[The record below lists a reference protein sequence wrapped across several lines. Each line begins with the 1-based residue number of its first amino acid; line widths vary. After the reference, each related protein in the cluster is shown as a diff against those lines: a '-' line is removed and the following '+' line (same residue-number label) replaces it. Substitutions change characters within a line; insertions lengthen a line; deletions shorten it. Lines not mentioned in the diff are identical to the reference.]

1 METFKLV
8 VSKNK
13 LNRSIVMR
21 WINLNLISFLLVIT
35 AISFPQKRA
44 FTIEDL
50 YKVKNVSAPVLSNS
64 GEKIAFTVS
73 ESDLPKGK
81 STNTVYV
88 MNINGS
94 SLVNISEKVSG
105 AHSPFWS
112 SNDDLYLIN
121 SGQVYKYS
129 FYTGEAVQVTDFYA
143 GVSDPV
149 ISNDEK
155 YIAFTAELF
164 PECGIDNDCNK
175 RLEES
180 SSNGPMQA
188 YIADELL
195 FRHWTDYKGE
205 KESFLVLYDLM
216 EKKYQAITSSD
227 VLSGTYM
234 LGGSPKYAFSP
245 DSRVLCYVSSS
256 EKNIANSTNTDIY
269 LMPLGGTQTVNI
281 TLANEAWDG
290 TPIFSPDGKYLA
302 YRTHSIPGFEA
313 DRFRIAVYNTQT
325 LFSEVLTEGF
335 DYTTDNLSWSA
346 DSKSIYFLAD
356 YQGYSPVY
364 KLDIES
370 KSVVQVTDDKA
381 VRGYQTNKDE
391 NNIYLTYTSVDKLP
405 EIYSYDVNAST
416 YSQITFFNKKLT
428 EEVDIRPAEQMW
440 VDGADGVAVHVFIVK
455 PHGFDEYKRYPL
467 IINVHG
473 GPQMQWM
480 DSFRGDWQVYPGSG
494 YVVAFFNP
502 HGSTGYGSKYTETI
516 SKDWGGKVYEDVM
529 KVTEA
534 LEKLR
539 YVDNNR
545 MGAMGWSY
553 GGYMMNWLQGQTKKF
568 KCFASMMGIFDME
581 SMWGATEELWFANW
595 DLGGQPWNSELYN
608 KYSPSNFVQNFSTPT
623 LIITGEKDYRVP
635 YTQSI
640 QYFNTLQSLGIDS
653 RLIVFKNDGHWPNN
667 VKSMPLYYN
676 SHLEWFHKYLD
687 GKPAPYDS
695 KELVKNNVFK

>member
-1 METFKLV
+1 MFLKKYLSV
-8 VSKNK
+8 
-13 LNRSIVMR
+13 
-21 WINLNLISFLLVIT
+21 FLLLI
-35 AISFPQKRA
+35 ISVSISAQKRA

-50 YKVKNVSAPVLSNS
+50 YKVKNVSSPVLSNS
-64 GEKIAFTVS
+64 GDKIAYTVS
-73 ESDLPKGK
+73 ESDLSKGK
-81 STNTVYV
+81 TINTVYV
-88 MNINGS
+88 MNTIGS
-94 SLVNISEKVSG
+94 SLVSISDKVPG
-105 AHSPFWS
+105 ASSPFWS
-112 SNDDLYLIN
+112 SDDELFLMN
-121 SGQVYKYS
+121 KGQVYNYS
-129 FYTGEAVQVTDFYA
+129 FETNEAVQVTDFYA

-149 ISNDEK
+149 LSNDGR

-164 PECGIDNDCNK
+164 PECGVDNDCNK

-205 KESFLVLYDLM
+205 KESFLVLFDIK
-216 EKKYQAITSSD
+216 ENKYQTITSSD
-227 VLSGTYM
+227 VLAGSYM
-234 LGGSPKYAFSP
+234 LGGGPKYAFSP
-245 DSRVLCYVSSS
+245 DSRILTYVSSP

-269 LMPLGGTQTVNI
+269 LMPLGGNQTVNI
-281 TLANEAWDG
+281 TLANNAWDG
-290 TPIFSPDGKYLA
+290 TPVFSPDGKFIA
-302 YRTHSIPGFEA
+302 YRTHLIPGYEA

-325 LFSEVLTEGF
+325 LQSEVLTENF
-335 DYTTDNLSWSA
+335 DYTTDNLSWSS

-356 YQGYSPVY
+356 NRGYSPIY
-364 KLDIES
+364 KVDIES
-370 KSVVQVTDDKA
+370 KNIVEVTDDKA
-381 VRGYQTNKDE
+381 VRGYQINKEE
-391 NNIYLTYTSVDKLP
+391 NKLYLTYSAVNMP
-405 EIYSYDVNAST
+405 AEMYSYDINASM
-416 YSQITFFNKKLT
+416 YSQITFFNKKLV

-440 VDGADGVAVHVFIVK
+440 VEGADGVSVHVFIVK
-455 PHGFDEYKRYPL
+455 PHGFEEYKKYPL
-467 IINVHG
+467 VINVHG

-502 HGSTGYGSKYTETI
+502 HGSTGYGSKYTEAI

-534 LEKLR
+534 LEKLP
-539 YVDNNR
+539 YVDSNR

-568 KCFASMMGIFDME
+568 KCLASMMGIFDLE

-595 DLGGQPWNSELYN
+595 DLGGQPWNSDLYN

-653 RLIVFKNDGHWPNN
+653 RLIIFKNDGHWPSN

-676 SHLEWFHKYLD
+676 SHLEWFHKYL
-687 GKPAPYDS
+687 GGNPAPYDS
-695 KELVKNNVFK
+695 KELVKNKVFK

>member
-1 METFKLV
+1 MMRSFKL
-8 VSKNK
+8 N
-13 LNRSIVMR
+13 
-21 WINLNLISFLLVIT
+21 LVIILLMI
-35 AISFPQKRA
+35 AAMSFPQKRA

-50 YKVKNVSAPVLSNS
+50 YKVKNVSVPVLSNS

-81 STNTVYV
+81 TINTVYV
-88 MNINGS
+88 MNKNGS
-94 SLVNISEKVSG
+94 SLINVSEKIEG
-105 AHSPFWS
+105 ANSPFWS
-112 SNDDLYLIN
+112 SSDELYLMN
-121 SGQVYKYS
+121 KGQVYKYS
-129 FYTGEAVQVTDFYA
+129 FDTGEATQVTDFYA

-149 ISNDEK
+149 LSNDER
-155 YIAFTAELF
+155 YLAFTAELF
-164 PECGIDNDCNK
+164 PECGTDNDCNK
-175 RLEES
+175 RLDES
-180 SSNGPMQA
+180 TKNGPMQA

-205 KESFLVLYDLM
+205 KESYLVLFDIK
-216 EKKYQAITSSD
+216 ENKYQAITSSD

-234 LGGSPKYAFSP
+234 LGGGPKYAFSP
-245 DSRVLCYVSSS
+245 DSRVLAYVSSS

-281 TLANEAWDG
+281 TLANDAWDG
-290 TPIFSPDGKYLA
+290 APVYSPDGNYIA
-302 YRTHSIPGFEA
+302 YKTHSIPGFEA
-313 DRFRIAVYNTQT
+313 DRFRIAVYNTRT
-325 LFSEVLTEGF
+325 LLSEVLTEDF

-356 YQGYSPVY
+356 NRGYSPVY
-364 KLDIES
+364 KVDVQS
-370 KSVVQVTDDKA
+370 KNITKITDDKA
-381 VRGYQTNKDE
+381 VRGYQINKE
-391 NNIYLTYTSVDKLP
+391 EKNLYLTFTAVDKLP
-405 EIYSYDVNAST
+405 EIYSYDVNASV
-416 YSQITFFNKKLT
+416 YSQITFFNKKLS

-440 VDGADGVAVHVFIVK
+440 VEGADGVPVHVFVVK
-455 PHGFDEYKRYPL
+455 PHGYEEYKKYPL
-467 IINVHG
+467 VINVHG

-502 HGSTGYGSKYTETI
+502 HGSTGYGSKYTEAI

-534 LEKLR
+534 LEKLP
-539 YVDNNR
+539 YVDSNR

-568 KCFASMMGIFDME
+568 KCLASMMGIFDLE

-608 KYSPSNFVQNFSTPT
+608 KYSPSNYVENFSTPT

-653 RLIVFKNDGHWPNN
+653 RLIIFKNDGHWPSN

-676 SHLEWFHKYLD
+676 SHLEWFHKYL
-687 GKPAPYDS
+687 GGNPAPYDS

>member
-1 METFKLV
+1 MFLKKYLSV
-8 VSKNK
+8 
-13 LNRSIVMR
+13 
-21 WINLNLISFLLVIT
+21 FLLLI
-35 AISFPQKRA
+35 ISVSISAQKRA

-50 YKVKNVSAPVLSNS
+50 YKVKNVSSPVLSNS
-64 GEKIAFTVS
+64 GDKIAYTVS
-73 ESDLPKGK
+73 ESDLSKGK
-81 STNTVYV
+81 TINTVYV
-88 MNINGS
+88 MNTIGS
-94 SLVNISEKVSG
+94 SLVSISDKVPG
-105 AHSPFWS
+105 ASSPFWS
-112 SNDDLYLIN
+112 SDDELFLMN
-121 SGQVYKYS
+121 KGQVYNYS
-129 FYTGEAVQVTDFYA
+129 FETNEAVQVTDFYA

-149 ISNDEK
+149 LSNDGR

-164 PECGIDNDCNK
+164 PECGVDNDCNK

-205 KESFLVLYDLM
+205 KESFLVLFDIK
-216 EKKYQAITSSD
+216 ENKYQTITSSD
-227 VLSGTYM
+227 VLAGSYM
-234 LGGSPKYAFSP
+234 LGGGPKYAFSP
-245 DSRVLCYVSSS
+245 DSRILTYVSSP

-269 LMPLGGTQTVNI
+269 LMPLGGNQTVNI
-281 TLANEAWDG
+281 TLANNAWDG
-290 TPIFSPDGKYLA
+290 TPVFSPDGKFIA
-302 YRTHSIPGFEA
+302 YRTHLIPGYEA

-325 LFSEVLTEGF
+325 LQSEVLTENF
-335 DYTTDNLSWSA
+335 DYTTDNLSWSS

-356 YQGYSPVY
+356 NRGYSPIY
-364 KLDIES
+364 KVDIES
-370 KSVVQVTDDKA
+370 KNIVEVTDDKA
-381 VRGYQTNKDE
+381 VRGYQINKEE
-391 NNIYLTYTSVDKLP
+391 NKLYLTYSAVNMP
-405 EIYSYDVNAST
+405 AEMYSYDINASM
-416 YSQITFFNKKLT
+416 YSQITFFNKKLV

-440 VDGADGVAVHVFIVK
+440 VEGADGVSVHVFIVK
-455 PHGFDEYKRYPL
+455 PHGFEEYKKYPL
-467 IINVHG
+467 VINVHG

-502 HGSTGYGSKYTETI
+502 HGSTGYGSKYTEAI

-534 LEKLR
+534 LEKLP
-539 YVDNNR
+539 YVDSNR

-568 KCFASMMGIFDME
+568 KCLASMMGIFDLE

-595 DLGGQPWNSELYN
+595 DLGGQPWNSDLYN

-653 RLIVFKNDGHWPNN
+653 RLIIFKNDGHWPSN

-676 SHLEWFHKYLD
+676 SHLEWFHKYL
-687 GKPAPYDS
+687 GGNPAPYDS

>member
-1 METFKLV
+1 MFLKKYLSV
-8 VSKNK
+8 
-13 LNRSIVMR
+13 
-21 WINLNLISFLLVIT
+21 FLLLI
-35 AISFPQKRA
+35 ISVSISAQKRA

-50 YKVKNVSAPVLSNS
+50 YKVKNVSSPVLSNS
-64 GEKIAFTVS
+64 GDKIAYTVS
-73 ESDLPKGK
+73 ESDLSKGK
-81 STNTVYV
+81 TINTVYV
-88 MNINGS
+88 MNTIGS
-94 SLVNISEKVSG
+94 SLASISDKVPG
-105 AHSPFWS
+105 AYSPFWS
-112 SNDDLYLIN
+112 SDDELFLMN
-121 SGQVYKYS
+121 KGQVYKYS
-129 FYTGEAVQVTDFYA
+129 FETNEAVQVTDFYA

-149 ISNDEK
+149 LSNDGR

-164 PECGIDNDCNK
+164 PECGVDNECNK

-205 KESFLVLYDLM
+205 KESFLVLFDIK
-216 EKKYQAITSSD
+216 ENKYQTITSSD
-227 VLSGTYM
+227 VLAGSYM
-234 LGGSPKYAFSP
+234 LGGGPKYAFSP
-245 DSRVLCYVSSS
+245 DSRILTYVSSP

-269 LMPLGGTQTVNI
+269 LMPLGGNQTVNI
-281 TLANEAWDG
+281 TLANNAWDG
-290 TPIFSPDGKYLA
+290 TPVFSPDGKFIA
-302 YRTHSIPGFEA
+302 YRTHLIPGYEA

-325 LFSEVLTEGF
+325 LQSEVLTENF
-335 DYTTDNLSWSA
+335 DYTTDNLSWSS

-356 YQGYSPVY
+356 NRGYSPIY
-364 KLDIES
+364 KVDIES
-370 KSVVQVTDDKA
+370 KNIVEVTDDKA
-381 VRGYQTNKDE
+381 VRGYQINKEE
-391 NNIYLTYTSVDKLP
+391 NKLYLTYSAVNMP
-405 EIYSYDVNAST
+405 AEMYSYDINASM
-416 YSQITFFNKKLT
+416 YSQITFFNKKLV

-440 VDGADGVAVHVFIVK
+440 VEGADGVSVHVFIVK
-455 PHGFDEYKRYPL
+455 PHGFEEYKKYPL
-467 IINVHG
+467 VINVHG

-502 HGSTGYGSKYTETI
+502 HGSTGYGSKYTEAI

-534 LEKLR
+534 LEKLP
-539 YVDNNR
+539 YVDSNR

-568 KCFASMMGIFDME
+568 KCLASMMGIFDLE

-595 DLGGQPWNSELYN
+595 DLGGQPWNSDLYN

-653 RLIVFKNDGHWPNN
+653 RLIIFKNDGHWPSN

-676 SHLEWFHKYLD
+676 SHLEWFHKYL
-687 GKPAPYDS
+687 GGNPAPYDS
-695 KELVKNNVFK
+695 KELVKNKVFK

>member
-1 METFKLV
+1 MIST
-8 VSKNK
+8 
-13 LNRSIVMR
+13 
-21 WINLNLISFLLVIT
+21 ISF
-35 AISFPQKRA
+35 AQKRA

-81 STNTVYV
+81 TISTVYV
-88 MNINGS
+88 MSKNGA
-94 SLVNISEKVSG
+94 SLVSISEKVPG
-105 AHSPFWS
+105 ASSPVWS
-112 SNDDLYLIN
+112 SNDDLYLMN
-121 SGQVYKYS
+121 KGQVYKYS
-129 FYTGEAVQVTDFYA
+129 FETNEAVQITDFYA

-149 ISNDEK
+149 FSNDGR

-164 PECGIDNDCNK
+164 PECGTDNDCNK
-175 RLEES
+175 RLDELS
-180 SSNGPMQA
+180 KNGPMQA

-205 KESFLVLYDLM
+205 KESYLVLFDIK
-216 EKKYQAITSSD
+216 ENKYQAVTSSD

-234 LGGSPKYAFSP
+234 LGGGPKYAFSP
-245 DSRVLCYVSSS
+245 DSRILAYVSTP

-269 LMPLGGTQTVNI
+269 LMPLGGSQTVNI
-281 TLANEAWDG
+281 TLANDAWDG
-290 TPIFSPDGKYLA
+290 TPTFSPDGNYLA

-313 DRFRIAVYNTQT
+313 DRFRIAVYNTKT
-325 LFSEVLTEGF
+325 FLSEVLTEEF
-335 DYTTDNLSWSA
+335 DYTTDNLSWSS

-356 YQGYSPVY
+356 NRGYNPVF
-364 KLDIES
+364 KIDVQS
-370 KSVVQVTDDKA
+370 KNITKVTDDKS
-381 VRGYQTNKDE
+381 VRGYQINKE
-391 NNIYLTYTSVDKLP
+391 EKNLYLSFTAVDKP
-405 EIYSYDVNAST
+405 AEIYSYDASAGV
-416 YSQITFFNKKLT
+416 YSQITFFNKALA

-440 VDGADGVAVHVFIVK
+440 VEGADGVPVHVFVVK
-455 PHGFDEYKRYPL
+455 PHGFEEYRKYPL
-467 IINVHG
+467 VINVHG

-502 HGSTGYGSKYTETI
+502 HGSTGYGSKYTEAI

-534 LEKLR
+534 LEKLP
-539 YVDNNR
+539 YVDSNR

-568 KCFASMMGIFDME
+568 KCFASMMGIFDLE
-581 SMWGATEELWFANW
+581 SMWGSTEELWFVNW
-595 DLGGQPWNSELYN
+595 DLDGQPWNSELYK
-608 KYSPSNFVQNFSTPT
+608 KYSPSNYVENFSTPT
-623 LIITGEKDYRVP
+623 LIITGEKDYRVS

-640 QYFNTLQSLGIDS
+640 QYFNTLQTLGIES
-653 RLIVFKNDGHWPNN
+653 RLIIFKNDGHWPSS

-676 SHLEWFHKYLD
+676 SHLEWFHKYLG

>member
-1 METFKLV
+1 MRWFKLNFV
-8 VSKNK
+8 
-13 LNRSIVMR
+13 I
-21 WINLNLISFLLVIT
+21 IFLMIT
-35 AISFPQKRA
+35 ALSFPQKRT

-50 YKVKNVSAPVLSNS
+50 YKVKNVSVPVLSNS

-81 STNTVYV
+81 TINTVYV
-88 MNINGS
+88 MNKNGS
-94 SLVNISEKVSG
+94 SLINVSEKIEG
-105 AHSPFWS
+105 ANLPFWS
-112 SNDDLYLIN
+112 SSDELYLMN
-121 SGQVYKYS
+121 KEQVYKYS
-129 FYTGEAVQVTDFYA
+129 FDTGEAAKVTDFYA

-149 ISNDEK
+149 LSNDER
-155 YIAFTAELF
+155 YLAFTAELF
-164 PECGIDNDCNK
+164 PECGTDNDCNK
-175 RLEES
+175 RLDES
-180 SSNGPMQA
+180 SSKGPMQA

-205 KESFLVLYDLM
+205 KESYLVLFDIK
-216 EKKYQAITSSD
+216 ENKYQAIASSD

-234 LGGSPKYAFSP
+234 LGGGPKYAFST
-245 DSRVLCYVSSS
+245 DSRVLAYVSSS

-281 TLANEAWDG
+281 TLANDAWDG
-290 TPIFSPDGKYLA
+290 APIYSPDGNYIA
-302 YRTHSIPGFEA
+302 YKTHSIPGFEA
-313 DRFRIAVYNTQT
+313 DRFRISVYNTKT
-325 LFSEVLTEGF
+325 LLSETLTEDF
-335 DYTTDNLSWSA
+335 DYTTDNLSWSS
-346 DSKSIYFLAD
+346 DSKSIYFMAD
-356 YQGYSPVY
+356 NRGYSPVY
-364 KLDIES
+364 KIDIQS
-370 KSVVQVTDDKA
+370 KNITKVTDDKA
-381 VRGYQTNKDE
+381 VRGYQINKE
-391 NNIYLTYTSVDKLP
+391 EKNLYLTFTAVDKLP
-405 EIYSYDVNAST
+405 EIYSYDVNASV
-416 YSQITFFNKKLT
+416 YSQITFFNKKLS

-440 VDGADGVAVHVFIVK
+440 VEGADGVPVHVFIVK
-455 PHGFDEYKRYPL
+455 PHGYEEYKKYPL
-467 IINVHG
+467 VINVHG

-480 DSFRGDWQVYPGSG
+480 DSFRGDWQIYPGSG

-502 HGSTGYGSKYTETI
+502 HGSTGYGSKYTEAI

-534 LEKLR
+534 LEKLP
-539 YVDNNR
+539 YVDSNR

-568 KCFASMMGIFDME
+568 KCLASMMGIFDLE

-623 LIITGEKDYRVP
+623 LIITGGKDYRVP

-653 RLIVFKNDGHWPNN
+653 RLIIFKNDGHWPSN

-676 SHLEWFHKYLD
+676 SHLEWFHKYL
-687 GKPAPYDS
+687 GGNPAPYDS
-695 KELVKNNVFK
+695 KELVKNTVFK

>member
-1 METFKLV
+1 MRSFKL
-8 VSKNK
+8 N
-13 LNRSIVMR
+13 
-21 WINLNLISFLLVIT
+21 LVIILLMI
-35 AISFPQKRA
+35 AAMSFPQKRA

-50 YKVKNVSAPVLSNS
+50 YKVKNVSVPVLSNS
-64 GEKIAFTVS
+64 GEKIAFAVS

-81 STNTVYV
+81 TINTVYV
-88 MNINGS
+88 MNKNGS
-94 SLVNISEKVSG
+94 SLINVSEKIEG
-105 AHSPFWS
+105 ANSPFWS
-112 SNDDLYLIN
+112 SSDELYLMN
-121 SGQVYKYS
+121 KGQVYKYS
-129 FYTGEAVQVTDFYA
+129 FDTGEATQVTDFYA

-149 ISNDEK
+149 LSNDER
-155 YIAFTAELF
+155 YLAFTAELF
-164 PECGIDNDCNK
+164 PECGTDNDCNK
-175 RLEES
+175 RLDES
-180 SSNGPMQA
+180 TKNGPMQA
-188 YIADELL
+188 YIADKLL

-205 KESFLVLYDLM
+205 KESYLVLFDIK
-216 EKKYQAITSSD
+216 ENKYQAITSSD

-234 LGGSPKYAFSP
+234 LGGGPKYAFSP
-245 DSRVLCYVSSS
+245 DSRVLAYVSSS

-281 TLANEAWDG
+281 TLANDAWDG
-290 TPIFSPDGKYLA
+290 APVYSPDGNYIA
-302 YRTHSIPGFEA
+302 YKTHSIPGFEA
-313 DRFRIAVYNTQT
+313 DRFRIAVYNTRT
-325 LFSEVLTEGF
+325 LLSEVLTEDF

-356 YQGYSPVY
+356 NRGYSPVY
-364 KLDIES
+364 KVNIQS
-370 KSVVQVTDDKA
+370 KNITKITDDKA
-381 VRGYQTNKDE
+381 VRGYQINKE
-391 NNIYLTYTSVDKLP
+391 EKNLYLTFTAVDKLP
-405 EIYSYDVNAST
+405 EIYSYDVNASV
-416 YSQITFFNKKLT
+416 YSQITFFNKKLS

-440 VDGADGVAVHVFIVK
+440 VEGADGVPVHVFVVK
-455 PHGFDEYKRYPL
+455 PHGYEEYKKYPL

-502 HGSTGYGSKYTETI
+502 HGSTGYGSKYTEAI
-516 SKDWGGKVYEDVM
+516 SKDWGGKVFEDVM

-534 LEKLR
+534 LEKLP
-539 YVDNNR
+539 YVDSNR

-568 KCFASMMGIFDME
+568 KCLASMMGIFDLE

-608 KYSPSNFVQNFSTPT
+608 KYSPSNYVENFSTPT

-653 RLIVFKNDGHWPNN
+653 RLIIFKNDGHWPSN

-676 SHLEWFHKYLD
+676 SHLEWFHKYL
-687 GKPAPYDS
+687 GGNPAPYDS

>member
-1 METFKLV
+1 MFLKKYLSV
-8 VSKNK
+8 
-13 LNRSIVMR
+13 
-21 WINLNLISFLLVIT
+21 FLLLI
-35 AISFPQKRA
+35 ISVSISAQKRA

-50 YKVKNVSAPVLSNS
+50 YKVKNVSSPVLSNS
-64 GEKIAFTVS
+64 GDKIAYTVS
-73 ESDLPKGK
+73 ESDLSKGK
-81 STNTVYV
+81 TINTVYV
-88 MNINGS
+88 MNTIGS
-94 SLVNISEKVSG
+94 SLVSISDKVPG
-105 AHSPFWS
+105 AYSPFWS
-112 SNDDLYLIN
+112 SDDELFLMN
-121 SGQVYKYS
+121 KGQVYKYS
-129 FYTGEAVQVTDFYA
+129 FETNEAVQVTDFYA

-149 ISNDEK
+149 LSNDGR

-164 PECGIDNDCNK
+164 PECGVDNDCNK

-205 KESFLVLYDLM
+205 KESFLVLFDIK
-216 EKKYQAITSSD
+216 ENKYQTITSSD
-227 VLSGTYM
+227 VLAGSYM
-234 LGGSPKYAFSP
+234 LGGGPKYAFSP
-245 DSRVLCYVSSS
+245 DSRILTYVSSP

-269 LMPLGGTQTVNI
+269 LMPLGGNQTVNI
-281 TLANEAWDG
+281 TLANNAWDG
-290 TPIFSPDGKYLA
+290 TPVFSPDGKFIA
-302 YRTHSIPGFEA
+302 YRTHLIPGYEA

-325 LFSEVLTEGF
+325 LQSEVLTENF
-335 DYTTDNLSWSA
+335 DYTTDNLSWSS

-356 YQGYSPVY
+356 NRGYSPVY
-364 KLDIES
+364 KVDIES
-370 KSVVQVTDDKA
+370 KNIVEVTDDKA
-381 VRGYQTNKDE
+381 VRGYQINKEE
-391 NNIYLTYTSVDKLP
+391 NKLYLTYSAVNMP
-405 EIYSYDVNAST
+405 SEMYSYDINASM
-416 YSQITFFNKKLT
+416 YSQITFFNKKLV

-440 VDGADGVAVHVFIVK
+440 VEGADGVSVHVFIVK
-455 PHGFDEYKRYPL
+455 PHGFEEYKKCPL
-467 IINVHG
+467 VINVHG

-502 HGSTGYGSKYTETI
+502 HGSTGYGSKYTEAI

-534 LEKLR
+534 LEKLP
-539 YVDNNR
+539 YVDSNR

-568 KCFASMMGIFDME
+568 KCLASMMGIFDLE

-595 DLGGQPWNSELYN
+595 DLGGQPWNSDLYN

-653 RLIVFKNDGHWPNN
+653 RLIIFKNDGHWPSN

-676 SHLEWFHKYLD
+676 SHLEWFHKYL
-687 GKPAPYDS
+687 GGNPAPYDS

>member
-1 METFKLV
+1 MFLKKYLSV
-8 VSKNK
+8 
-13 LNRSIVMR
+13 
-21 WINLNLISFLLVIT
+21 FLLLI
-35 AISFPQKRA
+35 ISVSISAQKRA

-50 YKVKNVSAPVLSNS
+50 YKVKNVSSPVLSNS
-64 GEKIAFTVS
+64 GDKIAYTVS
-73 ESDLPKGK
+73 ESDLSTGK
-81 STNTVYV
+81 TINTVYV
-88 MNINGS
+88 MNTIGS
-94 SLVNISEKVSG
+94 SLASISDKVPG
-105 AHSPFWS
+105 AYSPFWS
-112 SNDDLYLIN
+112 SDDELFLMN
-121 SGQVYKYS
+121 KGQVYKYS
-129 FYTGEAVQVTDFYA
+129 FETNEAVQVTDFYA

-149 ISNDEK
+149 LSNDGR

-164 PECGIDNDCNK
+164 PECGVDNECNK

-205 KESFLVLYDLM
+205 KESFLVLFDIK
-216 EKKYQAITSSD
+216 ENKYQTITSSD
-227 VLSGTYM
+227 VLAGSYM
-234 LGGSPKYAFSP
+234 LGGGPKYAFSP
-245 DSRVLCYVSSS
+245 DSRILTYVSSP

-269 LMPLGGTQTVNI
+269 LMPLGGNQTVNI
-281 TLANEAWDG
+281 TLANNAWDG
-290 TPIFSPDGKYLA
+290 TPVFSPDGKFIA
-302 YRTHSIPGFEA
+302 YRTHLIPGYEA

-325 LFSEVLTEGF
+325 LQSEVLTENF
-335 DYTTDNLSWSA
+335 DYTTDNLSWSS

-356 YQGYSPVY
+356 NRGYSPIY
-364 KLDIES
+364 KVDIES
-370 KSVVQVTDDKA
+370 KNIVEVTDDKA
-381 VRGYQTNKDE
+381 VRGYQINKEE
-391 NNIYLTYTSVDKLP
+391 NKLYLTYSAVNMP
-405 EIYSYDVNAST
+405 AEMYSYDINASM
-416 YSQITFFNKKLT
+416 YSQITFFNKKLV

-440 VDGADGVAVHVFIVK
+440 VEGADGVSVHVFIVK
-455 PHGFDEYKRYPL
+455 PHGFEEYKKYPL
-467 IINVHG
+467 VINVHG

-502 HGSTGYGSKYTETI
+502 HGSTGYGSKYTEAI

-534 LEKLR
+534 LEKLP
-539 YVDNNR
+539 YVDSNR

-568 KCFASMMGIFDME
+568 KCLASMMGIFDLE

-595 DLGGQPWNSELYN
+595 DLGGQPWNSDLYN

-653 RLIVFKNDGHWPNN
+653 RLIIFKNDGHWPSN

-676 SHLEWFHKYLD
+676 SHLEWFHKYL
-687 GKPAPYDS
+687 GGNPAPYDS
-695 KELVKNNVFK
+695 KELVKNKVFK

>member
-1 METFKLV
+1 MRSFKL
-8 VSKNK
+8 N
-13 LNRSIVMR
+13 
-21 WINLNLISFLLVIT
+21 LVIILLMI
-35 AISFPQKRA
+35 AAMLFPQKRA

-50 YKVKNVSAPVLSNS
+50 YKVKNVSVPVLSNS
-64 GEKIAFTVS
+64 GEKIAFAVS

-81 STNTVYV
+81 TINTVYV
-88 MNINGS
+88 MNKNGS
-94 SLVNISEKVSG
+94 SLINVSEKIEG
-105 AHSPFWS
+105 ANSPFWS
-112 SNDDLYLIN
+112 SSDELYLMN
-121 SGQVYKYS
+121 KGQVYKYS
-129 FYTGEAVQVTDFYA
+129 FDTGEVTQVTDFYA

-149 ISNDEK
+149 LSNDER
-155 YIAFTAELF
+155 YLAFTAELF
-164 PECGIDNDCNK
+164 PECGTDNDCNK
-175 RLEES
+175 RLDES
-180 SSNGPMQA
+180 TKNGPMQA

-205 KESFLVLYDLM
+205 KESYLVLFDIK
-216 EKKYQAITSSD
+216 ENKYQAITSSD

-234 LGGSPKYAFSP
+234 LGGGPKYAFSP
-245 DSRVLCYVSSS
+245 DSRVLAYVSSS

-281 TLANEAWDG
+281 TLANDAWDG
-290 TPIFSPDGKYLA
+290 APIYSPDGNYIA
-302 YRTHSIPGFEA
+302 YKTHSIPGFEA
-313 DRFRIAVYNTQT
+313 DRFRVAVYNTRT
-325 LFSEVLTEGF
+325 LLSEVLTEDF

-356 YQGYSPVY
+356 NRGYSPVY
-364 KLDIES
+364 KVDIQS
-370 KSVVQVTDDKA
+370 KNITKITDDKA
-381 VRGYQTNKDE
+381 VRGYQINKE
-391 NNIYLTYTSVDKLP
+391 EKNLYLTFTAVDKLP
-405 EIYSYDVNAST
+405 EIYSYDVNASV
-416 YSQITFFNKKLT
+416 YSQITFFNKKLS

-440 VDGADGVAVHVFIVK
+440 VEGADGVPVHVFVVK
-455 PHGFDEYKRYPL
+455 PHGYEEYKKYPL
-467 IINVHG
+467 VINVHG

-502 HGSTGYGSKYTETI
+502 HGSTGYGSKYTEAI

-534 LEKLR
+534 LEKLP
-539 YVDNNR
+539 YVDSNR

-568 KCFASMMGIFDME
+568 KCLASMMGIFDLE

-608 KYSPSNFVQNFSTPT
+608 KYSPSNYVENFSTPT

-653 RLIVFKNDGHWPNN
+653 RLIIFKNDGHWPSN

-676 SHLEWFHKYLD
+676 SHLEWFHKYL
-687 GKPAPYDS
+687 GGNPAPYDS